1 MLMHSHDY
9 VKSAPRGMR
18 LRAHTNACPKAR
30 GSASVTTVFTE
41 EMTTWCTVGT
51 MFPGGQRCSTKE
63 SILPEI
69 LSSSSVPPQV
79 LILFPPHCRH
89 CGGAGWGFDS
99 SKARSVGSWC
109 QRKDPPW
116 AFVLVLESLLTK
128 MVGCPLHQSE
138 GQGDV
143 CIILRL
149 HSGLL

>member
-18 LRAHTNACPKAR
+18 LRARTNACPKAR
-30 GSASVTTVFTE
+30 GNESVTAMFTE

-51 MFPGGQRCSTKE
+51 MFLGGQRCSTKE

-89 CGGAGWGFDS
+89 WGGAVWGFDS
-99 SKARSVGSWC
+99 SQARSVGSWC

-116 AFVLVLESLLTK
+116 AFVLVLES
-128 MVGCPLHQSE
+128 
-138 GQGDV
+138 V
-143 CIILRL
+143 CWQRWQDALFTSLRDRAM
-149 HSGLL
+149 SA